1 MNSKIV
7 SEFER
12 LVKKNQ
18 DDVNTAIEL
27 KLVDDQRKQSFRLR
41 TNRRVLN
48 VLKNYPEKITD
59 KNYKELINIDGIG
72 KGTVS
77 KIEEIIKNGF
87 LNELLNYNNKSD
99 KKDKI
104 LKELEGV
111 INIGR
116 SKALEL
122 YNDGIKSVN
131 DLKLKIKRKEIEVN
145 DKILL
150 GLKYY
155 KKFQERIP
163 RKHIV
168 DIEEFLKGRI
178 KYLNRKDGLTFKN
191 KYILTVC
198 GSYRRESESSGD
210 IDILITKMST
220 NENSKDND
228 KHLPKIVKMLKKP
241 WKGNDYEPLLIDNL
255 TDVSPTKYMGFG
267 RFMCKLPVRI
277 DIRFVAYSSY
287 YTALLYF
294 TGSGDLNKLMRNKAK
309 ESGYKLSEYSLVNLK
324 TNKKML
330 INSEEDVFK
339 ILGMNYIEPKNR

>member
-1 MNSKIV
+1 M
-7 SEFER
+7 
-12 LVKKNQ
+12 
-18 DDVNTAIEL
+18 
-27 KLVDDQRKQSFRLR
+27 
-41 TNRRVLN
+41 
-48 VLKNYPEKITD
+48 
-59 KNYKELINIDGIG
+59 
-72 KGTVS
+72 
-77 KIEEIIKNGF
+77 
-87 LNELLNYNNKSD
+87 
-99 KKDKI
+99 
-104 LKELEGV
+104 
-111 INIGR
+111 
-116 SKALEL
+116 
-122 YNDGIKSVN
+122 
-131 DLKLKIKRKEIEVN
+131 N

-168 DIEEFLKGRI
+168 DIEEFLNGRI
-178 KYLNRKDGLTFKN
+178 KYLNRKEKLTFRD

-198 GSYRRESESSGD
+198 GSYRRESDSSGD

-220 NENSKDND
+220 NEKSKDNEAFTENS
-228 KHLPKIVKMLKKP
+228 KNVKKALE
-241 WKGNDYEPLLIDNL
+241 GNDYEPLLIDNL

-277 DIRFVAYSSY
+277 DIRFVPYSSY

-309 ESGYKLSEYSLVNLK
+309 ECGYKLSEYSLVNLK